1 MFWVSGTK
9 KRVVIA
15 NKAQSVKK
23 IIGLMEL
30 PVRMERIGPPEL
42 EAIAPAAEP
51 IPNPIPLALR
61 GNSSV
66 TYKKNRE
73 K

>member
-1 MFWVSGTK
+1 M
-9 KRVVIA
+9 
-15 NKAQSVKK
+15 KK

-30 PVRMERIGPPEL
+30 VAKIVRIGPPEL

-51 IPNPIPLALR
+51 IPKPMPLALR
-61 GNSSV
+61 GYSSV
-66 TYKKNRE
+66 TYKKKRE

>member
-1 MFWVSGTK
+1 
-9 KRVVIA
+9 
-15 NKAQSVKK
+15 
-23 IIGLMEL
+23 MEL

>member
-1 MFWVSGTK
+1 MKNS
-9 KRVVIA
+9 VVIP
-15 NKAQSVKK
+15 NSAQSVKK

-30 PVRMERIGPPEL
+30 LVNMDRIGPPEL

-51 IPNPIPLALR
+51 IPKPIPLALM

-66 TYKKNRE
+66 TYKKKRE